1 MINIKEKSREFT
13 TVEQYCM
20 TASPEIISMKDVED
34 GCVIHVN
41 GYLIFEDVK
50 EDGTSVEMLSIIDPG
65 MKAYVAQSDTF
76 RRSFMDIRGIIGD
89 KFPLKKISGVSK
101 GGRPYVNCVL
111 SIEDVQALNG
121 TPE

>member
-13 TVEQYCM
+13 PVEQYCM
-20 TASPEIISMKDVED
+20 IASPEIVSMKDVED
-34 GCVIHVN
+34 GCVINVN
-41 GYLIFEDVK
+41 GYIIFEDVK
-50 EDGTSVEMLSIIDPG
+50 EDGTAAEMLSIIDTD

-76 RRSFMDIRGIIGD
+76 RRSFMDIRSIMGD

-111 SIEDVQALNG
+111 SIQDVQ
-121 TPE
+121 P